1 MKIVFTFSHE
11 TYSKENT
18 KHCATNS
25 HALVFLISVIFCFFG
40 YNLGRMEYI
49 I

>member
-18 KHCATNS
+18 KNYATNS
-25 HALVFLISVIFCFFG
+25 HALVFLLSVIFVF
-40 YNLGRMEYI
+40 LLI
-49 I
+49 IWDGESI